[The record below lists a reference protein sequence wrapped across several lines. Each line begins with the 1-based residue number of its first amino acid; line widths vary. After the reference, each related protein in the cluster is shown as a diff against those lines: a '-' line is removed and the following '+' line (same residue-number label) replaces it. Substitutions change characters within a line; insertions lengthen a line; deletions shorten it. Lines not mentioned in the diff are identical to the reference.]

1 MKDIKSLQSTLI
13 MIFPADDIHLPS
25 IKRKDSVRFLND
37 KYNLELIKVPDNI
50 PFPQNNIMFRNGEFR
65 HQGKLFI
72 INEIIIEER
81 RFIIR
86 CLGPS
91 EIIDVFFSQFR
102 KDLKTLDVRDN
113 KGDYAPLLSTYETIC
128 VCCIDI
134 DFSDLCNDK
143 FNNYLGEI
151 EGDLPTYTAK
161 MSLMPFSI
169 RVRIDYHDLPEKLR
183 KERISL
189 ADKFLTIEQRE
200 KTDPADKVYFT
211 ASPTET
217 KTHFALIDKLEKAIK
232 K

>member
-1 MKDIKSLQSTLI
+1 MKEIKSLQSTLI

-25 IKRKDSVRFLND
+25 IKRKDSVKLFND
-37 KYNLELIKVPDNI
+37 KYNLELNKVPDSI

-81 RFIIR
+81 RLIIR

-91 EIIDVFFSQFR
+91 ETIDAFFSQFR
-102 KDLKTLDVRDN
+102 KDLKSLDIRDN
-113 KGDYAPLLSTYETIC
+113 KGDYAPILSTYETIC
-128 VCCIDI
+128 VCHIDI
-134 DFSDLCNDK
+134 DFFDMCNDK
-143 FNNYLGEI
+143 FNKYLKEI
-151 EGDLPTYTAK
+151 EDDLPTYTAK

-169 RVRIDYHDLPEKLR
+169 RIRIDYHDLPERLR

-200 KTDPADKVYFT
+200 KTNPADKIYFT

-217 KTHFALIDKLEKAIK
+217 RTHFALIEKLEKTIK
-232 K
+232 E